1 MKINKYTSIYLIS
14 MHHEVIELNVY
25 YLVSQL
31 WNDVSK
37 NIGELSFVIY
47 QS

>member
-1 MKINKYTSIYLIS
+1 